1 MGVSGMSSR
10 SRSVSPSDRSPAGEV
25 LHAHDARDSH
35 ICGVMVP
42 FLTSVTACTGAP
54 THPESKAHATIAS
67 GKPLNSADF
76 GLPAQRLYRSLPT
89 ALRSC
94 SRLRHPDRESF
105 SWGYRPTSLAP
116 GSRRGAAAVRNGAGG
131 PSCSG
136 PTGESS
142 RSRCSCAR
150 RIGTRSRGRASGG
163 RRTATRRPR
172 RSES

>member
-116 GSRRGAAAVRNGAGG
+116 GSRRGAAAVQKR
-131 PSCSG
+131 
-136 PTGESS
+136 
-142 RSRCSCAR
+142 
-150 RIGTRSRGRASGG
+150 GG
-163 RRTATRRPR
+163 RSVLLRADGRKQSQPMQLRTSNRYPITGKSIGWAQNSNSP
-172 RSES
+172 SSAV